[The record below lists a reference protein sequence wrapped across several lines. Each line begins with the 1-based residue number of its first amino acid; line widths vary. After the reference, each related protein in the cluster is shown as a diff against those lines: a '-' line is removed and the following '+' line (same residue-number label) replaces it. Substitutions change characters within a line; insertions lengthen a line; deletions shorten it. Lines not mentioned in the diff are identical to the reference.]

1 MVKLNFIF
9 AIFLSLCRLTHHRI
23 LVFFYIIKILILLK
37 PDNKYL
43 LFKRAIFHDID
54 KFKWNAV
61 KCFGENYFDLKKVEY
76 NSPEYE
82 KIISRIKPVIK
93 KHHSTN
99 KHHPEYFDNNY
110 DGMSELDKLEMIAD
124 WISASKLQK
133 NGNIFQS
140 IEKNQNR
147 FLYDDEEK
155 RKLRTIVLKIL

>member
-1 MVKLNFIF
+1 M
-9 AIFLSLCRLTHHRI
+9 
-23 LVFFYIIKILILLK
+23 
-37 PDNKYL
+37 
-43 LFKRAIFHDID
+43 FHDID

-82 KIISRIKPVIK
+82 KIISRIKPIIK

-99 KHHPEYFDNNY
+99 RHHPEYFDNNY
-110 DGMSELDKLEMIAD
+110 DGMSEIDKFEMIAD

-155 RKLRTIVLKIL
+155 RKLRKIVLKIL